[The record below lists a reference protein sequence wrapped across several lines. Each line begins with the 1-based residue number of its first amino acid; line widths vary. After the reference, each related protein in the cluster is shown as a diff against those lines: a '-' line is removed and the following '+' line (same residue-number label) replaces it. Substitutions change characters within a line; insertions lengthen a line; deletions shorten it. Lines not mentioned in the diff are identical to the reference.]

1 MVSLIYAFVYIYPKR
16 TKLTF
21 IVCKIYVLAKEETF
35 FLLAN
40 FKVCNSHSL
49 RKK

>member
-1 MVSLIYAFVYIYPKR
+1 MLLYIYPKR

-21 IVCKIYVLAKEETF
+21 VACKIYVLAKEETIF
-35 FLLAN
+35 FLFAN